1 MKWGQRILS
10 MSEFSLSLARLIR
23 GGYRRIKWLLS
34 DDWTSESRSEGKS
47 ILFIYDFNTQPFS
60 VGDILTA
67 QAASLALAKFNG
79 CETVDLA
86 FIYSA
91 DNPAIDAPDYK
102 YMNVGEFYFHLM
114 PLITVLQ
121 VNPLLRSLFIFDSK
135 KRLEKHIVDNSD
147 RYLVWPTVGMH
158 ASGEYLFYSCM
169 NSLFVDHFNLYGNPP
184 YLESSQPTKL
194 WAESFIEDAAHGVEI
209 RISLQIRLNP
219 YNIARNSVIPA
230 WGALFQKLEQLKI
243 HVIFFVVCGLNE
255 LPKEWVIY
263 KNVVL
268 VKLNHTSLEQ
278 DLAVIGAC
286 DYHMGAS
293 SGPAMVAIL
302 GSKPYRLY
310 GYDGDES
317 RLRCLVNEFGR
328 QRFSFSAPNQYLLRR
343 REDADILLADVLEMT
358 DISKRLEL
366 RT

>member
-1 MKWGQRILS
+1 MP
-10 MSEFSLSLARLIR
+10 EFLLSLARFSR
-23 GGYRRIKWLLS
+23 AGYRRIKWLLS
-34 DDWTSESRSEGKS
+34 DTWTVETRAEKKS

-67 QAASLALAKFNG
+67 QAASQAIARFNG

-86 FIYSA
+86 FVYSF
-91 DNPAIDAPDYK
+91 DKPAINAPDYQHIK
-102 YMNVGEFYFHLM
+102 AGEFYFHFI

-121 VNPLLRSLFIFDSK
+121 VNPLLRSIFIFDSK
-135 KRLEKHIVDNSD
+135 KKLEKHIFDNSD
-147 RYLVWPTVGMH
+147 RYLVWPTIGIY

-169 NSLFVDHFNLYGNPP
+169 NDLFVDHFNLYGTPP
-184 YLESSQPTKL
+184 YLESSQSTKL
-194 WAESFIEDAAHGVEI
+194 WAESFIEDAARGKEI
-209 RISLQIRLNP
+209 RISLQIRFNP
-219 YNIARNSVIPA
+219 HNKTRNSVITA
-230 WGALFQKLEQLKI
+230 WEALFQKLEQLKI
-243 HVIFFVVCGLNE
+243 HIIFFVVCGLNE
-255 LPKEWVIY
+255 LPKEWASY

-268 VKLNHTSLEQ
+268 VKLNQTSLEQ

-317 RLRCLVNEFGR
+317 RLRCLVNEGER
-328 QRFSFSAPNQYLLRR
+328 QRFSFSTHNQYLLRR
-343 REDADILLADVLEMT
+343 HEEVDILLADVFEMT
-358 DISKRLEL
+358 GISKRPEFK
-366 RT
+366 T

>member
-1 MKWGQRILS
+1 MLK
-10 MSEFSLSLARLIR
+10 FSYGFARLVR

-34 DDWTSESRSEGKS
+34 DNWTVESRPEGKS

-60 VGDILTA
+60 VGDILTV

-79 CETVDLA
+79 CENVDFA

-91 DNPAIDAPDYK
+91 DNPAIEAPDYQHMK
-102 YMNVGEFYFHLM
+102 AGEFYFHLM
-114 PLITVLQ
+114 PLVTVLQ
-121 VNPLLRSLFIFDSK
+121 VNPLLRSFFIFDSK
-135 KRLEKHIVDNSD
+135 NKLEKHIVDNSE
-147 RYLVWPTVGMH
+147 RYLVWPTVGMY

-169 NSLFVDHFNLYGNPP
+169 NGLFVDHFNLYGNPP
-184 YLESSQPTKL
+184 YLECSQATRL
-194 WAESFIEDAAHGVEI
+194 WAESFIEDAARGVEI

-219 YNIARNSVIPA
+219 HNTARNSVIPA
-230 WGALFQKLEQLKI
+230 WEALFQNLEQLKI

-255 LPKEWVIY
+255 LPKEWVSY

-328 QRFSFSAPNQYLLRR
+328 QRFSFSGPNQYLLRR

-358 DISKRLEL
+358 DISKRPEL
-366 RT
+366 KI